1 MEKGETNEFDV
12 LSIFMST
19 DVKDAPLKYFISYST
34 PACLLYFTKQ
44 KITLSKK
51 L

>member
-12 LSIFMST
+12 LSISMST
-19 DVKDAPLKYFISYST
+19 DFKDAPLKYFITYS
-34 PACLLYFTKQ
+34 ACLLYFTKQ